1 MNIRKIIAVLM
12 SATLC
17 LSAMASQKPM
27 SEPTVVSAENIYDIP
42 QEYITACDWIWTNR
56 IEPEGSCKGWSTIYD
71 QIIAGKGTLQYI
83 LIWQSYE
90 TLTLEQRQKL
100 PQMLE
105 NVINKWNDCL
115 VGYDDWP
122 VDHVEVKIIGYAVL
136 DKNVLQDLQPDEVV
150 FTETAVP
157 WTRDWLISSGM
168 GDSSI
173 PELQPAEPVELSRYV
188 HWNDKNWSYNGSYDN
203 RFDMYLHGIHGM
215 TDMGGVGYHYGQILS
230 DHSIQGL
237 INGTTSEHILLH
249 EIGHGFGF
257 PDYYG
262 AEGAS
267 DGYPPGGFPGG
278 QGSLMMA
285 GSCSYIN
292 TFDKYFTQYA
302 WSKLKSEPGRFDLEN
317 FAPITTQPAVTT
329 TTTFTTT
336 TTTTATTT
344 TTTSPPIIAETDFT
358 DIIEEVQLTENG
370 GVIRFAEHGTYSFS
384 GDDYY
389 GGDDSK
395 NLSYY
400 ESGDRVR
407 IRFTYGVSSY
417 EIISISELNL
427 EYNSHTVRGD
437 VDKNGVFDEVD
448 LVLMQNWI
456 LSKPQTLLAD
466 WQAGDLDNSGYL
478 DVFDLTLMKR
488 EFKNS

>member
-1 MNIRKIIAVLM
+1 MNVQKIAAALTA
-12 SATLC
+12 ATLC
-17 LSAMASQKPM
+17 LSVLTAQTPKV
-27 SEPTVVSAENIYDIP
+27 EPTVVSAAGISDIP
-42 QEYITACDWIWTNR
+42 QEYRTACDWIWTNR

-83 LIWQSYE
+83 LLWQSYE

-105 NVINKWNDCL
+105 DAINQWNDCL

-122 VDHVEVKIIGYAVL
+122 VDHVDVKIIGYGVL
-136 DKNVLQDLQPDEVV
+136 DKSVLQDLQPDEVV

-168 GDSSI
+168 GNSSI
-173 PELQPAEPVELSRYV
+173 PELQPAEPTELSRYV
-188 HWNDKNWSYNGSYDN
+188 HWNDPNWSYNGSYDN

-237 INGTTSEHILLH
+237 INGTTSAHILLH

-267 DGYPPGGFPGG
+267 DGFPPGGFPGG

-285 GSCSYIN
+285 GSCGYIN
-292 TFDKYFTQYA
+292 TFDKYFAQYT
-302 WSKLKSEPGRFDLEN
+302 WSKLKEETGRFDLSG
-317 FAPITTQPAVTT
+317 FSQSTTQPSVTEPIVTETT
-329 TTTFTTT
+329 TTTVTQLQ
-336 TTTTATTT
+336 TAE
-344 TTTSPPIIAETDFT
+344 IGFT
-358 DIIEEVQLTENG
+358 DTIEDVQLTWNG
-370 GVIRFAEHGTYSFS
+370 GVIRFAEHGSYTFS
-384 GDDYY
+384 GDAYY
-389 GGDDSK
+389 GGDDTK

-400 ESGDRVR
+400 EAGDRVS
-407 IRFTYGVSSY
+407 IRFTYNVTNN
-417 EIISISELNL
+417 EIVSISELEL
-427 EYNSHTVRGD
+427 EYNSHIVRGD
-437 VDKNGVFDEVD
+437 VDKNGKLEIAD
-448 LVLMQNWI
+448 LVLMQKWLAAQPN
-456 LSKPQTLLAD
+456 TVLAD
-466 WQAGDLDNSGYL
+466 WQAGDMDGSGIL
-478 DVFDLTLMKR
+478 NAVDLTLMKR
-488 EFKNS
+488 ELMYI